1 MTAALQVEDAV
12 REYPGEPPVRALGGV
27 SLTIDP
33 GELVAIVGR
42 SGSGKSTLMHL
53 AGALDTPTAGTV
65 RVAGYDIAALTDAQR
80 SALRARHVG
89 FVFQQFFLDP
99 HRSALANV
107 ADGLLY
113 AGMRRAEREAAA
125 GEALTMV
132 GLAHRLQHRPDK
144 LSGGERQRV
153 AVARAV
159 VGGPSL
165 LLADEPTGN
174 LDQASGAAVLEV
186 LRTLQATGA
195 AVVIVTH
202 DHAMA
207 AGLPR
212 RIEIADGRIVRD
224 ERGGVAA

>member
-80 SALRARHVG
+80 SALRSRHVG

-113 AGMRRAEREAAA
+113 AGIRRAEREAAA